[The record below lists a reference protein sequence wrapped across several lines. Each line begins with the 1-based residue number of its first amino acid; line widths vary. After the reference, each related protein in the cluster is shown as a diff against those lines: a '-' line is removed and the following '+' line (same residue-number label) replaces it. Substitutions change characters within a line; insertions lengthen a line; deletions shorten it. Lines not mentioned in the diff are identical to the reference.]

1 MLKWYST
8 LLNIKRRRNIMKIF
22 PKLKKIKKPFGK
34 KPGPKSRDPFRKK
47 PGPKPKRP
55 LTG

>member
-34 KPGPKSRDPFRKK
+34 KPGPK
-47 PGPKPKRP
+47 PKRP